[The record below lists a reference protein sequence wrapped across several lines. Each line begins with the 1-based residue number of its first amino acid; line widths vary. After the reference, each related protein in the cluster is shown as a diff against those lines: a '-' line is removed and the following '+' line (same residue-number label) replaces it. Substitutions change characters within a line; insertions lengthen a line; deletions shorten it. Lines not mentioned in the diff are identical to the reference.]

1 MWMLA
6 LSLAIAAPETGLHFE
21 RTRIGDGTYEACS
34 VFDVNRDGD
43 LDIVSGEYW
52 YPGPDFTDRHKICDV
67 QQVDDYF
74 DDFGDFPMDVNG
86 DGYLDIISGAWFG
99 QTLTWREN
107 PEGRPIQWSVHE
119 IAHVGNIEKP
129 CFWDIDGDGTIDIAP
144 NTPGNPQRIIRL
156 LPKAAEE
163 AQPQFQVQTI
173 SSVKTGHGLGF
184 GDINGDGRSDLI
196 VQSGW
201 FEAPEKPWEDEWTWH
216 GEFNLYESA
225 SVPILV
231 HDVNRDGLS
240 DLIVG
245 AGHDYG
251 LLWWEQSVDDSGHR
265 NWTAHTIETDR
276 SQYHEMALAD
286 IDNDGEVELITGKR
300 WRAHSGND
308 PGANDPLG
316 LYYYEINGGDF
327 ERKTI
332 DFGPADR
339 ASGTGIYLWIED
351 IDGNGWKDILA
362 PGKEGLYLFRNFGPL
377 K

>member
-1 MWMLA
+1 MWMIA
-6 LSLAIAAPETGLHFE
+6 LSLALAAPDGGLHFQ

-34 VFDVNRDGD
+34 VFDVNRDGN

-52 YPGPDFTDRHKICDV
+52 YPGPGFSDRHKICDI
-67 QQVDDYF
+67 QPVDDYF

-86 DGYLDIISGAWFG
+86 DGYLDIVSGAWFG

-107 PEGRPIQWSVHE
+107 PKGRPIQWTVHE
-119 IAHVGNIEKP
+119 IARVGNIEKP
-129 CFWDIDGDGTIDIAP
+129 CFWDIDGDGTLDIVP

-156 LPKAAEE
+156 LPKAEGGGE
-163 AQPQFQVQTI
+163 VQFQVQTI
-173 SSVKTGHGLGF
+173 SSIKTGHGLGF

-196 VQSGW
+196 IRSGW
-201 FEAPEKPWEDEWTWH
+201 FEAPKKPWEEEWTWH
-216 GEFNLYESA
+216 GELDLYESA

-231 HDVNRDGLS
+231 HDVNGDGLA

-251 LLWWEQSVDDSGHR
+251 LVWWEQGVDDSGDR
-265 NWTAHTIETDR
+265 SWTAHTIESDR
-276 SQYHEMALAD
+276 SQFHEMALAD
-286 IDNDGEVELITGKR
+286 IDNDGEAELITGKR
-300 WRAHSGND
+300 WRAHTGND
-308 PGANDPLG
+308 PGADEPVG
-316 LYYYEINGGDF
+316 LYYYDINGGDF
-327 ERKTI
+327 ERTTL